1 MKDNPLDVGDFVVCD
16 TDSGFIFKGGKISQY
31 VTHFFINSVGQVK
44 NVDQRTASSTV
55 YLIGEDSQY
64 LLPNNHLTKIDPTK
78 TGKGFPQKICNI
90 CHCLKAHNEFAYNQN
105 DKQGNKTTRPSCR
118 LCRRTIDMKN
128 MTAAAVKEARKFTPK
143 TGTVWQCPIC
153 RKHCIVGVTAKV
165 VLDHRHSDGKARGF
179 LCDSCN
185 TGLGRFKNG
194 ENFVK
199 NALAYLKQFE

>member
-1 MKDNPLDVGDFVVCD
+1 MEDNTFDVGDFVVCD
-16 TDSGFIFKGGKISQY
+16 TDSGFIVKEGKTSQY
-31 VTHFFINSVGQVK
+31 VTHFPTDSVGQVK
-44 NVDQRTASSTV
+44 NLDQSATSSTV
-55 YLIGEDSQY
+55 YLIGDDDLY
-64 LLPNNHLTKIDPTK
+64 LLPNDHLTKIDPTK
-78 TGKGFPQKICNI
+78 TGKGFSQKICNI
-90 CHCLKAHNEFAYNQN
+90 CHCLKVHNEFAYNQS
-105 DKQGNKTTRPSCR
+105 DKQGKRTTRPSCH

-128 MTAAAVKEARKFTPK
+128 MTAAAVREAQKFKPK

-153 RKHCIVGVTAKV
+153 RKRCIVGVTAKV
-165 VLDHRHSDGKARGF
+165 VLEHRHSDGKARGF